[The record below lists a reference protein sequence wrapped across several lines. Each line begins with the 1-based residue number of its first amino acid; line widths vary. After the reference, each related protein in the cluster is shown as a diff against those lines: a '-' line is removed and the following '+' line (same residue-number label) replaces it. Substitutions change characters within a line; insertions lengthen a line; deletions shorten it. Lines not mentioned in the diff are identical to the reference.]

1 VTFSFSCVIVSLPG
15 PFVDGLKLEISCK
28 QSDWQLSALAQ
39 VCSSFSQAF
48 IPAVEH
54 LFIVEDGFSPRPRW
68 QYDIE
73 NSQWL
78 ELLRP
83 FTAVKSLFIPQ
94 MYAPPIAPA
103 LLELVGER
111 ANEVLPA
118 LQNIALGGLY
128 PLGGVPEVIGQFVTA
143 RHLSGQPIAVT
154 S

>member
-1 VTFSFSCVIVSLPG
+1 MTFSFSCVVVSLPG
-15 PFVDGLKLEISCK
+15 PFVDGLKLGISCK

-48 IPAVEH
+48 VPAVEH

-73 NSQWL
+73 NNQWL

-83 FTAVKSLFIPQ
+83 FTTVKSLFIPQ

-118 LQNIALGGLY
+118 LQNIWLEQPSKRAQ
-128 PLGGVPEVIGQFVTA
+128 ETIEQM
-143 RHLSGQPIAVT
+143 LSHRPIAVRNWDGEACM
-154 S
+154 